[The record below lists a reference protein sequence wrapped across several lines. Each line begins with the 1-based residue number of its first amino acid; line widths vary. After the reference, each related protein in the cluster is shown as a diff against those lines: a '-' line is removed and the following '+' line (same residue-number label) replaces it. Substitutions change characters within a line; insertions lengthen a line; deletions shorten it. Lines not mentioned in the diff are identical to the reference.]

1 MIVIAATTILVL
13 PNYLRNSSAKAYN
26 TEIMEKRDIVNYYS
40 FSGVVESK
48 NRQHV
53 IAKNMMQITEIL
65 VEEGDQVKKDEV
77 IFKTSNEEEVL
88 ADIDGEISKIYMDEN
103 AQVLGGT
110 QLMDIVDY
118 ENLQVTIKV
127 DEYYI
132 SSIEPGQE
140 VDVQIDSI
148 GKTIKGVITEI
159 SREAKNINGVS
170 YFTANI
176 DLEKDEEIRVGMNAE
191 SKMLNELAENVLTVS
206 MEAVRFNDENEPY
219 VLIRDDKGIPT
230 ERKIEVGIND
240 GLFVEIIHGISTDDT
255 VMVPKKT
262 ADNGDSFRPPF
273 GGGRS

>member
-1 MIVIAATTILVL
+1 MRNIIIGVLMIVIAATTILVL

-191 SKMLNELAENVLTVS
+191 SKNAQ
-206 MEAVRFNDENEPY
+206 
-219 VLIRDDKGIPT
+219 
-230 ERKIEVGIND
+230 
-240 GLFVEIIHGISTDDT
+240 
-255 VMVPKKT
+255 
-262 ADNGDSFRPPF
+262 
-273 GGGRS
+273 